1 MFAHAIFSVGGLR
14 PNHARDKL
22 AFSRKFNEV
31 VLGFGSDRI
40 KEVVKIEN
48 PSMIKPDVILSHS
61 IRQKDSSSDLEI
73 GHHSK
78 KNSNAAMYSSG
89 IDFEGNEDHAA
100 AAASSQSTQL
110 CSQGKE
116 IFAATQRTQIN
127 RFTLSIDEN
136 RWLVQRLNISAIRPL
151 QLTAFELLVNA
162 AEFDT
167 KLIQGP
173 TSMGKDMLPFMMAVT
188 TRKAQI
194 MFVPFVALFENA
206 LIEGQKY
213 GCNVVKF
220 SDIGKSITIETAA
233 ATADIIVCS
242 YEHAKRAVR
251 VVQELSTRQRLGQL
265 LINI

>member
-1 MFAHAIFSVGGLR
+1 MFSVGGLR
-14 PNHARDKL
+14 PNQARDKL

-31 VLGFGSDRI
+31 VLGFGSVRN
-40 KEVVKIEN
+40 KEIVKIEN
-48 PSMIKPDVILSHS
+48 PCMIKQDD
-61 IRQKDSSSDLEI
+61 IRAPQDFGDAKKI
-73 GHHSK
+73 SK
-78 KNSNAAMYSSG
+78 AGMYSSG
-89 IDFEGNEDHAA
+89 IDFEDDANHG

-110 CSQGKE
+110 RSEGKE
-116 IFAATQRTQIN
+116 ISAATQRTQIN
-127 RFTLSIDEN
+127 QLTLSLHE
-136 RWLVQRLNISAIRPL
+136 RSWLVQRLKISAIRPL

-167 KLIQGP
+167 KIIQGP

-188 TRKAQI
+188 TRKTQI